1 MIRFGGSCKRPLM
14 KPFVLEQAAKL
25 PFKEAG
31 RPGNG
36 DIALTLEIHPPSS
49 HSLAV
54 IVGAHRVPCKDFFLP
69 GLDGKMRWY
78 ALLGDAPHIC
88 G

>member
-14 KPFVLEQAAKL
+14 KPFVLGQAAEL
-25 PFKEAG
+25 SFKEAG
-31 RPGNG
+31 RSGNG

-54 IVGAHRVPCKDFFLP
+54 IVGAHRVPCKDFLLS
-69 GLDGKMRWY
+69 GLDGTM
-78 ALLGDAPHIC
+78 P
-88 G
+88 